1 MARTE
6 PTPERTAVSHADAE
20 PSENL
25 ERRTRPSGGSVRPKG
40 RKEKMNG
47 LEEILK
53 QFDQHDDSNA
63 DYILE
68 HWNAAVSV
76 YDNGGSMLDLDN
88 IVRLE
93 RLFGKEIDYKTY
105 REIDQT
111 VGNLE
116 EWMETALQVQEIVS
130 DPMVPLDDWENVIVI
145 S

>member
-1 MARTE
+1 
-6 PTPERTAVSHADAE
+6 
-20 PSENL
+20 
-25 ERRTRPSGGSVRPKG
+25 
-40 RKEKMNG
+40 MNG

-105 REIDQT
+105 REINQT